1 MAVNHEA
8 LRNVRFLAPL
18 KDRAIRKL
26 ASDMSER
33 KAAAGEDIVTQ
44 GSGAVAFFV
53 ILEGQASV
61 LINGDERRSLGPGD
75 HFGEIALV
83 LPDTPR
89 TATVRAKTDV
99 RLGAMATWNFKAFV
113 ADHPEVTWPLLVTL
127 AQQIAENLSAGER

>member
-1 MAVNHEA
+1 MAVDHDA

-18 KDRAIRKL
+18 KDRAIKKL
-26 ASDMSER
+26 ASAMNER
-33 KAAAGEDIVTQ
+33 SATAGEDIVTQ

-53 ILEGQASV
+53 ILDGQATV
-61 LINGDERRSLGPGD
+61 LIDGEDRRTLGPGD

-127 AQQIAENLSAGER
+127 AQQIAEKPKD